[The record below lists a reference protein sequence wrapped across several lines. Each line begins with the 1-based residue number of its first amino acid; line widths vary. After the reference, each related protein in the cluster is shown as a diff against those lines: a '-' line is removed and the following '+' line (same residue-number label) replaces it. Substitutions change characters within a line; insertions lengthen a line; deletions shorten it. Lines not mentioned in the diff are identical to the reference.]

1 MAESKKELLMR
12 KLGCSAEEA
21 EDIIKQDNA
30 IDHNEKVYFDLDPQ
44 KEKEVQKKYVATRT
58 RKTPI
63 VFDKK
68 PRERK
73 ENATKSG
80 IIAEIS
86 EFLGEKSQFSIKNL
100 QILNKER
107 QISFQIGD
115 ETYEFTLVQKRRPKK

>member
-1 MAESKKELLMR
+1 MAESQKEKLIRL
-12 KLGCSAEEA
+12 LGCTPEEA
-21 EDIIKQDNA
+21 EDIIKSDNA
-30 IDHNEKVYFDLDPQ
+30 IDHNKKVYFDLDP
-44 KEKEVQKKYVATRT
+44 KLEKEIQKKYVATGT

-63 VFDKK
+63 TFDKK

-86 EFLGEKSQFSIKNL
+86 EFLSEKSEFSIENL

-107 QISFQIGD
+107 QISFQIG
-115 ETYEFTLVQKRRPKK
+115 ENTFELTLIQKRRPKK